1 MDIQNQMVNNIELLT
16 INTSIERLQTL
27 FSELPYNHLPVVND
41 NIYVGCISEHD
52 ALSFEA
58 EKPVGDYR
66 FALEAFFIRDTD
78 NWLEALNAFA
88 QHDTNLLPVLNKNN
102 VYLGHVE
109 LEEIVSL
116 FTETPFLGD
125 TGNIITL
132 EKPLKD
138 YSFSEICQIVE
149 SNGAHVL
156 GGFLS
161 KVENDLAQITV
172 KVSATSFNALLQAFR
187 RYDYRIISQHLE
199 DSFQTN
205 LDDRK
210 QYLEK
215 YLNI

>member
-1 MDIQNQMVNNIELLT
+1 MDIHNHIVNNIELPT
-16 INTSIERLQTL
+16 MDTPIERLQTL
-27 FSELPYNHLPVVND
+27 FSELPYNHLPVVNED
-41 NIYVGCISEHD
+41 VYAGCISEHD
-52 ALSFEA
+52 ALSFDV
-58 EKPVGDYR
+58 EKSVGEYR

-78 NWLEALNAFA
+78 NWLEALNSFA

-109 LEEIVSL
+109 LEEIVTL

-132 EKPLKD
+132 EKPFKD
-138 YSFSEICQIVE
+138 YSFSEISQIIE
-149 SNGAHVL
+149 SNGANVL

-161 KVENDLAQITV
+161 KVENDLAQITI

-205 LDDRK
+205 LDERK